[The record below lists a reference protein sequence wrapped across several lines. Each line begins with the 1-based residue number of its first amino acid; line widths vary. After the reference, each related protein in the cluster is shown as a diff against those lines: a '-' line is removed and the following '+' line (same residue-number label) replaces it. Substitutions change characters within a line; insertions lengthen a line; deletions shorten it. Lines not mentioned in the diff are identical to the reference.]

1 MKEYMSERTCCTPE
15 QLEAFAN
22 SARKNIKACPG
33 WHMATNDGF
42 VIAYCGMIETLDLCQ
57 CKLIILGRNIANENV
72 WRAILEKQKFSP
84 EELIQIG
91 KTGKVHWQYVLAA
104 GSVFSEP
111 MTSDSIWEIA
121 SHLDSGEVWVS
132 AIETGLLTPERIKEL
147 VTLKPNRDSWYLA
160 VPIVKTKV
168 LNHKE
173 ILAYIRSQK
182 NYAEGPAV
190 AYIESYNLSA
200 KQLREVAEKVEAQ
213 LPGSA
218 EDVWVAIM
226 KHPNNPYSPKEI
238 LALLEKYKDKDELK
252 IAVLKSDKL
261 TREEVKRMSG
271 NASKRVLR
279 EMVKMT

>member
-72 WRAILEKQKFSP
+72 WRTILKKQKFSP
-84 EELIQIG
+84 EELLEIG
-91 KTGKVHWQYVLAA
+91 KTGKVHWQYVLEA

-111 MTSDSIWEIA
+111 LTSDSVWEVAIKV
-121 SHLDSGEVWVS
+121 DNDEVWVA
-132 AIETGLLTPERIKEL
+132 AIETGVLSPEKIREL
-147 VTLKPNRDSWYLA
+147 VSLKPSRNNWSLA
-160 VPIVKTKV
+160 GPIVKTKV
-168 LNHKE
+168 LSHTEVLQYLKT
-173 ILAYIRSQK
+173 QK

-190 AYIESYNLSA
+190 AYIETYNLTA

-213 LPGSA
+213 LPGNA
-218 EDVWVAIM
+218 EDVWVAMM
-226 KHPNNPYSPKEI
+226 KHPKNPYTRKEI
-238 LALLEKYKDKDELK
+238 LELLENYKDNDELK
-252 IAVLKSDKL
+252 IAVLKSGKL
-261 TREEVKRMSG
+261 KRDEVKNLGKR
-271 NASKRVLR
+271 ASERVLR
-279 EMVKMT
+279 EMLQLS